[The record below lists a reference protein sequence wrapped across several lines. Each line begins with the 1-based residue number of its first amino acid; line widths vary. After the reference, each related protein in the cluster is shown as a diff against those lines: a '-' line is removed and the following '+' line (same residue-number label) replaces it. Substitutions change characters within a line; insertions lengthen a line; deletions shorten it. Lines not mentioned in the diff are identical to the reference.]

1 MRRSRRIFVFPL
13 TCAAEKHLVSEK
25 PPNRRFF
32 KDTGVVLAGIE
43 RSPKISDFR
52 ASGIPVQE
60 RGDLFDTLIYVFLSR
75 KKFHLKC
82 AAQSLSAVVTK
93 IPAAMAIPVP
103 KGFHRAMHAPAPIT
117 EAQA

>member
-25 PPNRRFF
+25 PPNKRFF

-43 RSPKISDFR
+43 CSQKSLIF
-52 ASGIPVQE
+52 ANGIPVQE

-82 AAQSLSAVVTK
+82 AAQSLKAVVTT

-103 KGFHRAMHAPAPIT
+103 NGFQRAMHAPAPIT

>member
-1 MRRSRRIFVFPL
+1 MS
-13 TCAAEKHLVSEK
+13 AEKQRCGVNAAKIGFRVGGQTKIIPLHLYLYIIQKDDYVANCK
-25 PPNRRFF
+25 PR
-32 KDTGVVLAGIE
+32 E
-43 RSPKISDFR
+43 
-52 ASGIPVQE
+52 SGF
-60 RGDLFDTLIYVFLSR
+60 LNYVFLSR

-103 KGFHRAMHAPAPIT
+103 NGFQRAMHAPAPIT